1 MGSWRLLCSTDLQI
15 FPLNKIWKLD
25 KKNSWYLALLRKLD
39 LYFIFGSK
47 AQANCSISTKL
58 LCQLLVSSL
67 WAIPRENWFFKGN
80 IQMCSG
86 YENADL
92 HFNHSVASPQLPMT
106 VTSVNSILASS
117 YEFVFCFSCFVEI
130 MDKFQFPQQVKQP
143 LVYTPDL
150 SSAESF

>member
-92 HFNHSVASPQLPMT
+92 HFNHCSFTTAANDSNKREQYL
-106 VTSVNSILASS
+106 SIIIWICVL
-117 YEFVFCFSCFVEI
+117 FFMFCRNNG
-130 MDKFQFPQQVKQP
+130 
-143 LVYTPDL
+143 
-150 SSAESF
+150 